1 MAKMLL
7 NMSGVYKITED
18 PSVFWEISR
27 EVQKEMEKKCSLKKN
42 IVHEH

>member
-1 MAKMLL
+1 MAKILL

-18 PSVFWEISR
+18 PSVFREISR
-27 EVQKEMEKKCSLKKN
+27 KVQKEIENKCSLKKN